1 MNETI
6 KKFLNRLDID
16 VEKFDSM
23 QAARIKSGADIN
35 SVISKFHLY
44 QCGDTMTVSI
54 GDIVGYDYWD
64 YGFGNL
70 NIISNLS
77 DFFDE
82 NGDAYHRRSVSM
94 LEIPEE
100 ELFAQLNAS
109 FVREPICLKEVEKD
123 VYNISQ
129 NGLHRYNVLRVHY
142 LNELSKLNLQDENAK
157 KALDEK
163 YSLQAY
169 VVKLDFVKT
178 YSAFLLNLMDDDIVA
193 ENHYDEDW
201 NLTEK
206 VCLSSYSAPE
216 RKLILS
222 NTELIDYVN
231 IQMNNFLKNASR
243 EEIDRFDKQA
253 CEAYDKFESFRQ
265 YCDKNL
271 NSLTE
276 REM

>member
-35 SVISKFHLY
+35 SVISKFQLY
-44 QCGDTMTVSI
+44 QCGDTMMVSI
-54 GDIVGYDYWD
+54 GNIVGYDC
-64 YGFGNL
+64 GNWGL
-70 NIISNLS
+70 DNSNIINNLS
-77 DFFDE
+77 NFFDE
-82 NGDAYHRRSVSM
+82 NGESYHKRSVSM
-94 LEIPEE
+94 LEIPEG
-100 ELFAQLNAS
+100 ELLNKLNAS
-109 FVREPICLKEVEKD
+109 FISEPICLKEVEKD

-129 NGLHRYNVLRVHY
+129 NGMHRYHVLRMHY
-142 LNELSKLNLQDENAK
+142 LNELSKLDPQDENAK
-157 KALDEK
+157 KNLDEK

-169 VVKLDFVKT
+169 VTQLDFVKT

-193 ENHYDEDW
+193 RNHYDEDW

-222 NTELIDYVN
+222 NTELVEYVN
-231 IQMNNFLKNASR
+231 IQMNNFLKNASQ